1 MELKTGRKVL
11 KRRGNVGILRLDNF
25 FSKIYKSRILAYDFS
40 CYFEIKVYNR
50 NYTNEKEG
58 ENIGK
63 RRESIWKY

>member
-1 MELKTGRKVL
+1 MIIKLNFEKVTY
-11 KRRGNVGILRLDNF
+11 KFD
-25 FSKIYKSRILAYDFS
+25 KICRILAYDFS

-58 ENIGK
+58 KNIGK